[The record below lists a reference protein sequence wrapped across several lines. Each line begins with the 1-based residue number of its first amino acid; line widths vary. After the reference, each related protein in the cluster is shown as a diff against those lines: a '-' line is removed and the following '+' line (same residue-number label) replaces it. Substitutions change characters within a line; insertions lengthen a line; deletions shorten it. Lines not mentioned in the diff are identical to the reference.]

1 MVKLIIISKLNI
13 AILTTGTRGDV
24 QPYAV
29 LGQALMR
36 RGHRVTLA
44 AGKNFAALAAS
55 YGIAFLPIDADL
67 QAILDT
73 EDGKK
78 MMKGNPLAIR
88 RNLRNWLYPLITES
102 LRQYH
107 SLAKE
112 SDVVLYHVKTLA
124 DCFADQFPEKMVRA
138 SVLPINEPTVEFA
151 NPAFSGLP
159 IPGFLN
165 RWTYRFARLSL
176 RLLNSPIRKFRD
188 AAQLPASYRV
198 PRVRDIYGI
207 SPAFF
212 PRPKDYPAA
221 SIFTGFWY
229 GMSSEALSP
238 DLEQFLSEGEP
249 PLLVTFGSMPFEARF
264 DLSATLIRIADE
276 LKTRV
281 IVVQGWGLGPM
292 DAIARHPRIK
302 LIAGAPY
309 EKLFPRVK
317 AIVHHGGIGTTSECL
332 RAGKPFMVC
341 PILYPVGDQ
350 QFWGQYGWRKGIAVK
365 PIPLKKLRETAFMQ
379 SVRELLTM
387 PSLYANAQTI
397 KAWIDTEDGLAT
409 AVQAIEEMSR

>member
-1 MVKLIIISKLNI
+1 MNI

-36 RGHRVTLA
+36 SGHQVTLA
-44 AGKNFAALAAS
+44 TGKNFASLVEG
-55 YGIAFLPIDADL
+55 YGIGFLPIEADL
-67 QAILDT
+67 QAVLAT
-73 EDGKK
+73 EDGKQ
-78 MMKGNPLAIR
+78 MMKGNPMAIR
-88 RNLRNWLYPLITES
+88 RNLRNWLYPLITDS
-102 LRQYH
+102 LLQYYR
-107 SLAKE
+107 LAQQN
-112 SDVVLYHVKTLA
+112 DLVLYHVKTLA
-124 DCFADQFPEKMVRA
+124 DSFADQFPEKMIRA
-138 SVLPINEPTVEFA
+138 SVLPINEPTAEFA

-176 RLLNSPIRKFRD
+176 RMLNTPIRRFRE
-188 AAQLPASYRV
+188 AAQLPRPYRV
-198 PRVRDIYGI
+198 PEVRDIYGI

-212 PRPKDYPAA
+212 PKPKDYPDD
-221 SIFTGFWY
+221 SVFTGFWY
-229 GMSSEALSP
+229 GMSSETLST
-238 DLEQFLSEGEP
+238 DLEQFLSEGDP
-249 PLLVTFGSMPFEARF
+249 PLLVTFGSMPFQARF
-264 DLSATLIRIADE
+264 DLSAALIRIAE
-276 LKTRV
+276 ALQTRI

-292 DAIARHPRIK
+292 DAIARHPRIR

-365 PIPLKKLRETAFMQ
+365 PIPLKKLRETDLLQ

-387 PSLYANAQTI
+387 PSLYANAQTM
-397 KAWIDTEDGLAT
+397 KSRIDTEDGLAT
-409 AVQAIEEMSR
+409 AVQAIEKMGR